1 MPISKLLP
9 DGRVEIYNSKTGAIK
24 QVTPEELPSFNPA
37 LVGDYLKMKQSVETP
52 DPVKELASVKA
63 KQELEQFKLGTE
75 VPIGTS
81 EQQFKTKA
89 AGRAIEELKRV
100 YGRGDTENVGTDKDL
115 SLSSSPSGI
124 SRGLTKAKRAI
135 SGFLGIDNELT
146 QDIKKFKSQR
156 NIAVGILT
164 QAMGSGTPQEGEAKR
179 LIASMPN
186 ETSTND
192 EAKAWFD
199 SVQTLI
205 GGQPQKKNEVIPPT
219 DITQPQTVSQT
230 EQPQGDSFFKKVA
243 LKVADI
249 APAAGGLV
257 GGLTGGALGVG
268 VMSAATG
275 AGGTAAGYA
284 GGKVIQNTIRD
295 LLGAQDKDP
304 LQQITDSVSGAA
316 KEAAFDALG
325 FGVGKYILKPIAK
338 GGGFVLKSLAKN
350 IDDIPLKGIRINP
363 SQLTKFSSKHGEDVA
378 NFMVNRG
385 YLGEDAIDIAAKD
398 TAKFQETF
406 DNLALN
412 KNISVPIN
420 DIAKRFSQ
428 EISDLAGGGTKIV
441 SSFNKKLAT
450 DLMKEWNFLQEQL
463 IRQGRNSVGLDELT
477 NFRRSMDKLIPDS
490 VFIDR
495 NIKNVQLRLR
505 GMFNDIISE
514 SIDKHLL
521 PEVAGAGEKGTIK
534 KIGQELSRLYDFLD
548 IAEKQSNLGR
558 GSLVGNLTRILSG
571 GGGGAI
577 GAVVGGIPGAVA
589 GGAAGLASEAL
600 LRDPN
605 VLKGIYKT
613 GQKVMPKVLEY
624 GGKAT
629 RALPQTSRAAMQALG
644 QLLQQ

>member
-1 MPISKLLP
+1 
-9 DGRVEIYNSKTGAIK
+9 
-24 QVTPEELPSFNPA
+24 
-37 LVGDYLKMKQSVETP
+37 MKN
-52 DPVKELASVKA
+52 L
-63 KQELEQFKLGTE
+63 
-75 VPIGTS
+75 
-81 EQQFKTKA
+81 
-89 AGRAIEELKRV
+89 
-100 YGRGDTENVGTDKDL
+100 YGRGDSSNVGTGKDL
-115 SLSSSPSGI
+115 SLSPSASGI
-124 SRGLTKAKRAI
+124 SKGLAGAKRAL
-135 SGFLGIDNELT
+135 SRFFGTDNRTTE
-146 QDIKKFKSQR
+146 DI
-156 NIAVGILT
+156 NIYNAQANLALSLLT
-164 QAMGSGTPQEGEAKR
+164 QAFGSGTPQEKESVRILEKSIPNERSTDREAK
-179 LIASMPN
+179 
-186 ETSTND
+186 T
-192 EAKAWFD
+192 WFD
-199 SVQTLI
+199 SVESLL
-205 GGQPQKKNEVIPPT
+205 GGQKKNEVIPST

-477 NFRRSMDKLIPDS
+477 NFRRSMDKLIPES

-589 GGAAGLASEAL
+589 GGATGLASEAL

>member
-37 LVGDYLKMKQSVETP
+37 LVGDYLKMKKLVETP
-52 DPVKELASVKA
+52 DPVKELANIKA
-63 KQELEQFKLGTE
+63 KQEITNIQSGEDFGGTE
-75 VPIGTS
+75 
-81 EQQFKTKA
+81 QQRSSRSA
-89 AGRAIEELKRV
+89 AERELGIMKNL
-100 YGRGDTENVGTDKDL
+100 YGRGDSSNVGTGKDL
-115 SLSSSPSGI
+115 SLSPSASGI
-124 SRGLTKAKRAI
+124 SKGLAGAKRAL
-135 SGFLGIDNELT
+135 SRFFGTDNRTTE
-146 QDIKKFKSQR
+146 DI
-156 NIAVGILT
+156 NIYNAQANLALSLLT
-164 QAMGSGTPQEGEAKR
+164 QAFGSGTPQEKESVRILEKSIPNERSTDREAK
-179 LIASMPN
+179 
-186 ETSTND
+186 T
-192 EAKAWFD
+192 WFD
-199 SVQTLI
+199 SVESLL
-205 GGQPQKKNEVIPPT
+205 GGQKKNEVIPST

-477 NFRRSMDKLIPDS
+477 NFRRSMDKLIPES

-589 GGAAGLASEAL
+589 GGATGLASEAL